1 MDEGN
6 GKFNLMILCW
16 GEGHSSQI
24 HDHSNSHCF
33 MKMLKGELREIR
45 YTWPKNHPKA
55 LESINRSTDNTI
67 YAQEKYNEDDNNNY
81 EENILDEVSR
91 SIMETNSVHYINGK
105 RNVPH
110 FRIQNDEQFSYFSN
124 LFHRQIRLDCIVW
137 KTLVIRTVL
146 FHCIYTVRLTVHV
159 RYSIRKLVNK
169 QQRPSNFTANMDIV
183 MLYINDIR

>member
-1 MDEGN
+1 MDAGN

-55 LESINRSTDNTI
+55 LESVKESTDCTI

-81 EENILDEVSR
+81 EENVLEEVSR

-105 RNVPH
+105 MSTAH
-110 FRIQNDEQFSYFSN
+110 FSHKHKPI
-124 LFHRQIRLDCIVW
+124 
-137 KTLVIRTVL
+137 
-146 FHCIYTVRLTVHV
+146 
-159 RYSIRKLVNK
+159 
-169 QQRPSNFTANMDIV
+169 
-183 MLYINDIR
+183 